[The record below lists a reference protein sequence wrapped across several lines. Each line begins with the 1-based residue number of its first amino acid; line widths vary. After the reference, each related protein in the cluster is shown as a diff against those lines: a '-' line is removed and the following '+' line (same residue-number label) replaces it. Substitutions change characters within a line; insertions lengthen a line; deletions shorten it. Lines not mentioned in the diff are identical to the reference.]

1 MIRHIHHPSCPAG
14 SAPAPAATPLSP
26 LDARWAAEAAPR
38 CICPSP
44 APARRTQLAELVS
57 FAAMLGLMAGL
68 PIYLLW
74 RYTA

>member
-1 MIRHIHHPSCPAG
+1 MIRHIHHPSCPARDA
-14 SAPAPAATPLSP
+14 APAPLSH
-26 LDARWAAEAAPR
+26 LDELWSDAR
-38 CICPSP
+38 CICPPP
-44 APARRTQLAELVS
+44 ARRRRTQLAELVS

>member
-14 SAPAPAATPLSP
+14 NAAPPARPALTPT
-26 LDARWAAEAAPR
+26 DARWAAEAAPR
-38 CICPSP
+38 CICPP
-44 APARRTQLAELVS
+44 PRRARTQLAELVT

-68 PIYLLW
+68 PVYLLW

>member
-1 MIRHIHHPSCPAG
+1 MIHHPSCPARDVTPPAT
-14 SAPAPAATPLSP
+14 APLARV
-26 LDARWAAEAAPR
+26 DALWAAESVR
-38 CICPSP
+38 CICPP
-44 APARRTQLAELVS
+44 PARRHQLVELVS